1 MANNAVMM
9 VGSDETADR
18 KRVYIF
24 GKTEMHYFRVIAI
37 SLSVLV
43 PASFGAEQAKSNAA
57 SSTPALRTI
66 AIGEKVPDFSFVNTK
81 DGKTYKLSDLQ
92 KDRTSNSSGV
102 VVLNFWCS
110 FCGSCRHVE
119 QSLNKLASTYKGRV
133 AVVALDASAG
143 ETIEGIRAFKQEKK
157 LTLPVVFDPTGHTA
171 DLLGTKVTTTTVVI
185 DAKGVL
191 RYRGQFRMRAARAK
205 GGFLKRFDVSKFDT
219 NNDGQISRSEVN
231 SKFHLRVFDR
241 LAKQFKLDSKKTY
254 PLAEFRRAVG
264 QNPNVPSAKKQTS
277 DAKSSQADKKS
288 PATRSLTSADSQAVI
303 ALKTVL
309 AGKNVKVTETALRG

>member
-1 MANNAVMM
+1 
-9 VGSDETADR
+9 
-18 KRVYIF
+18 
-24 GKTEMHYFRVIAI
+24 MHYFRVIAL

-43 PASFGAEQAKSNAA
+43 PASSGADQAKSNAA
-57 SSTPALRTI
+57 SNTPALRTI
-66 AIGEKVPDFSFVNTK
+66 AIGEKVPDFSFVDTK

-119 QSLNKLASTYKGRV
+119 HSLNKLASTYKGRV

-143 ETIEGIRAFKQEKK
+143 ETIEGIREFKREKK

-185 DAKGVL
+185 DAKGML
-191 RYRGQFRMRAARAK
+191 RYRGQFRVRAASAK
-205 GGFLKRFDVSKFDT
+205 GGFLKRFDVSKFDA
-219 NNDGQISRSEVN
+219 NSDGQITRSEIK
-231 SKFHLRVFDR
+231 SKFHQRVYDR
-241 LAKQFKLDSKKTY
+241 MVKQFKLDSTKSYQLT
-254 PLAEFRRAVG
+254 EFRKAIG
-264 QNPNVPSAKKQTS
+264 QTPKGPSASGKSLAGGKKLT
-277 DAKSSQADKKS
+277 ATTGKK
-288 PATRSLTSADSQAVI
+288 ASADPQAVI
-303 ALKTVL
+303 ALKAVL